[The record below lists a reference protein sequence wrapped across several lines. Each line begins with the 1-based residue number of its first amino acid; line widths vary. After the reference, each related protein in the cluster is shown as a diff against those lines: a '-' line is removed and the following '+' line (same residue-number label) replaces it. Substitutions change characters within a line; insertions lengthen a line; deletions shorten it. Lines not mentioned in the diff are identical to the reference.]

1 MHAVK
6 DSFERYFSVLEV
18 SLYSVSGCFFFFLKA
33 SLCSDDVSSV
43 GSLQRNR
50 RTVTFFPILKG
61 LFTLV

>member
-1 MHAVK
+1 MLSRIVL
-6 DSFERYFSVLEV
+6 SVIFLFWKFHCIQSQV
-18 SLYSVSGCFFFFLKA
+18 AFFFFLKV

-43 GSLQRNR
+43 GFLQRNR